1 MEYLKSEDRTNYVYR
16 FTYNSG
22 PGLREVFQCKYVKPD
37 EALTRFQ
44 RILSLT
50 EEPFDFKIVVI
61 DESKREESSFEVEG
75 GSVNEMIDKFRV
87 FLEAS
92 TGILFVTE
100 QEDVEVQFEEISFE
114 SMSSFEKM
122 HIVIYASFKHGK
134 FSSLDVAEIFE
145 AHAHEELILKEAL
158 GFAEKGKGAF
168 LNSEINGDLPINP
181 SGGALGGN
189 PPCGTGL
196 IRIIEATKQI
206 TGESNGYQVEV
217 VNKALATGQIG
228 MCAQNNIV
236 YVLEG
241 GN

>member
-50 EEPFDFKIVVI
+50 DEPFDFKIVVI

-75 GSVNEMIDKFRV
+75 GSVKEMIEKFRV

-92 TGILFVTE
+92 TGILFVE
-100 QEDVEVQFEEISFE
+100 EKEDVEVEFEEINFE

-145 AHAHEELILKEAL
+145 ATFNE
-158 GFAEKGKGAF
+158 
-168 LNSEINGDLPINP
+168 DLPKSTASTYLARMWNDNKGHLERYGNR
-181 SGGALGGN
+181 SGYTYRLKTEIA
-189 PPCGTGL
+189 
-196 IRIIEATKQI
+196 
-206 TGESNGYQVEV
+206 EV
-217 VNKALATGQIG
+217 QKETERAEDILASIQMHVGK
-228 MCAQNNIV
+228 
-236 YVLEG
+236 
-241 GN
+241 

>member
-1 MEYLKSEDRTNYVYR
+1 MKSEDRTNYVYR

-50 EEPFDFKIVVI
+50 DEPFDFKIVII

-75 GSVNEMIDKFRV
+75 GSVKEMIEKFRV

-100 QEDVEVQFEEISFE
+100 KEDVEVEFEVVSYE

-145 AHAHEELILKEAL
+145 ATFNEDLPKSTASTYLARMWND
-158 GFAEKGKGAF
+158 GKGH
-168 LNSEINGDLPINP
+168 LERYGNRSGYTYRLKTEI
-181 SGGALGGN
+181 A
-189 PPCGTGL
+189 
-196 IRIIEATKQI
+196 
-206 TGESNGYQVEV
+206 EV
-217 VNKALATGQIG
+217 QKETERAEDILASIQMHIG
-228 MCAQNNIV
+228 K
-236 YVLEG
+236 
-241 GN
+241 

>member
-1 MEYLKSEDRTNYVYR
+1 VEYLKSEDRTNYVYR

-75 GSVNEMIDKFRV
+75 GSVKEMIEKFRV

-100 QEDVEVQFEEISFE
+100 QEDVEVEFEEISFE

-145 AHAHEELILKEAL
+145 ATFNDDLPKSTASTYLARMWNE
-158 GFAEKGKGAF
+158 GKGH
-168 LNSEINGDLPINP
+168 LERYGNRSGYTYRLKTEVSEVQKETERAEDI
-181 SGGALGGN
+181 
-189 PPCGTGL
+189 
-196 IRIIEATKQI
+196 
-206 TGESNGYQVEV
+206 
-217 VNKALATGQIG
+217 LASIQMHVGK
-228 MCAQNNIV
+228 
-236 YVLEG
+236 
-241 GN
+241 